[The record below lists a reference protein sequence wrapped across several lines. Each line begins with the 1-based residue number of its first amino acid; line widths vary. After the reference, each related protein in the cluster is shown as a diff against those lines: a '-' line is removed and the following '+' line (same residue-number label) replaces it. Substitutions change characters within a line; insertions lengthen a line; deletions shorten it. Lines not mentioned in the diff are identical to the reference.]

1 MNSPVQVAGLLD
13 YPSIIAGIEPLS
25 PIQLSAWL
33 FENLPYFWR
42 EAYKKMTMR
51 QTDIVRVQYITFE
64 YFYDHYPEMQP
75 ASIAPSDLGIEPRLM
90 GVLGYSAPQLE
101 QRDDYRLKGWV
112 GPTEKHFGKRWDK
125 GHFIAHSLGGAV
137 DGTEINVFVQ
147 SRRLNRG
154 WSTAGKWFRQ
164 METYCASNP
173 GTFCFS
179 RPLYIDQT
187 AKPAFIEFGLLKP
200 TDELWVECFDNR

>member
-1 MNSPVQVAGLLD
+1 MNPKIVATLD
-13 YPSIIAGIEPLS
+13 YPRIIAGIEHRSKTELTD
-25 PIQLSAWL
+25 WMR
-33 FENLPYFWR
+33 ENLPCYWR
-42 EAYKKMTMR
+42 EAYEKMTMR
-51 QTDIVRVQYITFE
+51 HTDIVRVQYNTFE

-75 ASIAPSDLGIEPRLM
+75 APIAPSDLGIEPRLM

-147 SRRLNRG
+147 SRKLNRG